1 MKPLDSRTQEKLNK
15 HFQEA
20 CAYQQRGELD
30 RAQHGY
36 RRVLELDHHHVPSLN
51 NLSWIYLQRQAWRE
65 AAALLQRALAK
76 HPAQP
81 DACCNLGLCH
91 DKLGEPVKAL
101 ACYTQA
107 VQGRPDFAGAYYNR
121 AALLHRLGRVQ
132 EAVSDYRQAIACQPT
147 YADAHNNLGNALTA
161 LGHVDEAIA
170 CFQEAVRL
178 KPAFAEA
185 WNNRGV
191 CYWRQRRYD
200 EALQDFNRALALAP
214 TYVEALANRLTT
226 LFDAGDYTAAQV
238 AADALLAVQSQNA
251 TGVAL
256 QWEIHARQC
265 AWTGMDQ
272 HAAAVARAV
281 EQGLAVRPFTVLA
294 ALDDPRLHAMAA
306 RQWAQALRQQGLVI
320 NETAPAVHPLLDER
334 IRVAYLSGDF
344 HEHAVAFALAR
355 VFELHGK
362 TAFTWFALSCGQS
375 QDNGMRQ
382 RIHNAFDHFVDVRQW
397 PDQAVRD
404 YLAENRIDILV
415 DLGGYT
421 GSGRPALVLS
431 RAAPVQVNFLGYA
444 GTLGDATVDYVLA
457 DQWVLSATAADTF
470 SEKPVWLAGSIMPI
484 DPTRAVPSPPSRA
497 AQGLPENAF
506 VFCCFNQP
514 YKITPAWFAVW
525 MRILQRVPG
534 SVLWLASEDATVQA
548 NLHQQAEQH
557 GVASARVL
565 FARRESQQADHL
577 ARMALADLFLD
588 TLPYNAHATASDAL
602 WAGLP
607 LLTCTGHSF
616 PARVSTGLL
625 MALGMSEWVTDT
637 AEAFEQQAV
646 YLATQPAVLSALR
659 ERLQRLR
666 SESRVFDAAAFA
678 RQLEWAYR
686 AMHERRVQGLL
697 PMAMHVPPVV

>member
-1 MKPLDSRTQEKLNK
+1 MKPLDSRTLEKLNK

-20 CAYQQRGELD
+20 CAYQQQGHLD

-36 RRVLELDHHHVPSLN
+36 RRVLEWDRHHVPSLN

-65 AAALLQRALAK
+65 AAALLQRALAQQ
-76 HPAQP
+76 PAQP

-91 DKLGEPVKAL
+91 DKLGEPAKAL

-107 VQGRPDFAGAYYNR
+107 VQWRPNFAGAYYNR
-121 AALLHRLGRVQ
+121 AALLRRMGRVQ
-132 EAVSDYRQAIACQPT
+132 EAVADYRQAIACQPA

-161 LGHVDEAIA
+161 LGHVDEAIT
-170 CFQEAVRL
+170 CFHEAVRL
-178 KPAFAEA
+178 KPAFVEA

-214 TYVEALANRLTT
+214 AYVEALANRLTT
-226 LFDAGDYTAAQV
+226 LFDAGDYTTAQV
-238 AADALLAVQSQNA
+238 AADALLAVQPQHPA
-251 TGVAL
+251 GVAL
-256 QWEIHARQC
+256 QWEIQARQC
-265 AWTGMDQ
+265 VWADMDQ
-272 HAAAVARAV
+272 RTAALACAV
-281 EQGLAVRPFTVLA
+281 EQGVAVRPFTVLA
-294 ALDDPRLHAMAA
+294 ALDDPRLHAAAA
-306 RQWAQALRQQGLVI
+306 RQWAHALRQQGWVI
-320 NETAPAVHPLLDER
+320 NETAPTAHAATDKR

-355 VFELHGK
+355 VFELHDK
-362 TAFTWFALSCGQS
+362 TAFTWFALSCGQA
-375 QDNGMRQ
+375 QDSGMRR

-397 PDQAVRD
+397 SDQAVRD
-404 YLAENRIDILV
+404 YLAENCIDILV

-421 GSGRPALVLS
+421 GSDRPALVLS
-431 RAAPVQVNFLGYA
+431 RAAPLQVNFLGYA
-444 GTLGDATVDYVLA
+444 GTLGDAAVDYVLA
-457 DQWVLSATAADTF
+457 DQWVLPAVAVETF
-470 SEKPVWLAGSIMPI
+470 SEKPVWLKGSIMPV
-484 DPTRAVPSPPSRA
+484 DPTRVVPSPPTRA
-497 AQGLPENAF
+497 AQGLPEEAF

-514 YKITPAWFAVW
+514 YKITPTWFAVW

-534 SVLWLASEDATVQA
+534 SVLWLASEEATVQA
-548 NLHQQAEQH
+548 NLRQQAEQH
-557 GVASARVL
+557 GVAPARVL
-565 FARRESQQADHL
+565 FARRELQQADHL

-625 MALGMSEWVTDT
+625 MALGMPEWVTDT

-659 ERLQRLR
+659 ARLQRLR
-666 SESRVFDAAAFA
+666 SESPVFDAMAFA

-686 AMHERRVQGLL
+686 TMHERRVQGL
-697 PMAMHVPPVV
+697 PPAAMQVPPAA